1 MSDNRVVLDLE
12 TQKTFDEVGGRNAM
26 DKLGISVVGLYEYNT
41 DKFSVFYEKDLG
53 RLQNILIDASLIVG
67 FNHIFFDMPVL
78 QPYLSVDVK
87 QLPCFDIM
95 LDLQEKLGHRI
106 GLNAVAS
113 ATLGVGKIASGLD
126 AIRFYREG
134 QWDKLKE
141 YCISDVDI
149 TKQVFE
155 YGIKNS
161 KLMYKSRFGQAI
173 KEVKVKWSAYNK
185 RQVVK
190 KLEETPGAE
199 AQYTL
204 F

>member
-1 MSDNRVVLDLE
+1 
-12 TQKTFDEVGGRNAM
+12 
-26 DKLGISVVGLYEYNT
+26 
-41 DKFSVFYEKDLG
+41 
-53 RLQNILIDASLIVG
+53 
-67 FNHIFFDMPVL
+67 
-78 QPYLSVDVK
+78 
-87 QLPCFDIM
+87 
-95 LDLQEKLGHRI
+95 LQEKLGHRI